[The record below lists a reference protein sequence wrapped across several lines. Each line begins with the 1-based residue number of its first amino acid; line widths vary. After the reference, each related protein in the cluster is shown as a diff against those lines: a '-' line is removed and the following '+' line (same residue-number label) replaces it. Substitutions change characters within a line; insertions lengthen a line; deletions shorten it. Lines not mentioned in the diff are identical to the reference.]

1 MASVQYEYCPDP
13 EDSDLVF
20 NIPAGTSFLFI
31 PLMELVCFQLQQIV
45 LFFSPED
52 DETNLAVEENDSE
65 SDSDEAPDDVS
76 FSKSKVAA
84 LSLLKAEEQFKRIT
98 KEEQKKRR
106 QKKEALM
113 KEQKAKT
120 LQSLA
125 SKRLPD
131 NLVDVISAQPVQQ
144 ESQQDSEK
152 KQRKRTK
159 SGNASSGHISI
170 FDSF

>member
-20 NIPAGTSFLFI
+20 NIPAGTSSSFNSFDGTCVFL
-31 PLMELVCFQLQQIV
+31 VTTKC
-45 LFFSPED
+45 LFFFPG
-52 DETNLAVEENDSE
+52 DETNLAVEENDSA

-84 LSLLKAEEQFKRIT
+84 LSILKAEEQFKRIT

-144 ESQQDSEK
+144 QSQQDSEK

-170 FDSF
+170 FR

>member
-1 MASVQYEYCPDP
+1 LCVSSYTKA
-13 EDSDLVF
+13 F
-20 NIPAGTSFLFI
+20 ILF
-31 PLMELVCFQLQQIV
+31 PG
-45 LFFSPED
+45 
-52 DETNLAVEENDSE
+52 DETNLAVEENDSV

-84 LSLLKAEEQFKRIT
+84 LSILKAEEQFKRIT

-106 QKKEALM
+106 QKKETLM

-144 ESQQDSEK
+144 QSQQDSEK

-170 FDSF
+170 FR